1 MTTMTVEL
9 DGGRDSFKP
18 GERVEGQASWELPEA
33 PRSLEVR
40 LFWSTSGR
48 GDQDQEV
55 VAVEEVPAPAA
66 SGWVRFSFQLPAGP
80 YSFAGQLVSL
90 GWAVELVAAREEMA
104 ASAPILVGPEGREV
118 RIDGEPPPEPGVTG

>member
-9 DGGRDSFKP
+9 DGGRSAFAP

-33 PRSLEVR
+33 PRALEVR

-48 GDQDQEV
+48 GDSDQEI

-66 SGWVRFSFQLPAGP
+66 SGWVRFSFQLPPGP
-80 YSFAGQLVSL
+80 CSFSGQLVSL
-90 GWAVELVAAREEMA
+90 AWAVELVAPREEMA
-104 ASAPILVGPEGREV
+104 GSAPIVVGPQRREV
-118 RIDGEPPPEPGVTG
+118 RIDGEPAPEPT